1 MPSSYQLNE
10 LVWGDKY
17 LIGASFV
24 GAPGIAMG
32 RHNKMA
38 WGMTAPQSD
47 GSDLWEEEINEEFTK
62 YKVDG

>member
-24 GAPGIAMG
+24 GTPGIVMG
-32 RHNKMA
+32 RHNTMA
-38 WGMTAPQSD
+38 WGMTASWSD
-47 GSDLWEEEINEEFTK
+47 GADLWEEEINE
-62 YKVDG
+62 